1 MRSLEDKN
9 IKLGMEDGRG
19 MKDEGW
25 LDGWMNRMEDK
36 DIKTGMGG

>member
-25 LDGWMNRMEDK
+25 LDGKSQRSEIRGN
-36 DIKTGMGG
+36 